1 MAKPVLG
8 LSLSGP
14 ECRSIVFNANS
25 IALAEGYMGYMAI
38 ALAVQPFPFGLA
50 GAIEA
55 LKWEARGG
63 QFVFLD
69 LRQRRRDKKSR
80 DTKRKR
86 LT

>member
-25 IALAEGYMGYMAI
+25 IALAQGYMAI